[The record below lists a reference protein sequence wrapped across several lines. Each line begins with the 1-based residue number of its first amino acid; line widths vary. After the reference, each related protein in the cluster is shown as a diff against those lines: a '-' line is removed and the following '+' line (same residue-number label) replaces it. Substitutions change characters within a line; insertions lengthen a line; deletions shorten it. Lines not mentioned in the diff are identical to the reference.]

1 MLKHQNDDRTKSLS
15 LGSLRKS
22 TITPLLNL
30 TNLDEKVHA
39 NGRKLDQQVQVLIQ
53 DVLYETEAFLR
64 ISNCLRQ
71 VVPEIHVTIRSIS
84 GVQTTYI
91 LAKIENIATRVSD
104 RDVDN
109 E

>member
-1 MLKHQNDDRTKSLS
+1 M
-15 LGSLRKS
+15 
-22 TITPLLNL
+22 LNL

-64 ISNCLRQ
+64 VSNIVRQ
-71 VVPEIHVTIRSIS
+71 VVPKIHVTIRSILIIVAS
-84 GVQTTYI
+84 CI
-91 LAKIENIATRVSD
+91 LTEIENIATRVSD